1 MSKKNIS
8 EFQAILLCVVIN
20 VLTDIKRQI
29 TAINFNNKVI

>member
-20 VLTDIKRQI
+20 VLTDIKRQ
-29 TAINFNNKVI
+29 NNSNKLQ